1 MLEFL
6 SKLLGIKRKV
16 KEERKKDFLM
26 IRENELP
33 QFVNLQIVNVSNLM
47 MKDILDF
54 ISLINEKLSKL
65 ENSVSLLEKENVS
78 LPDKQ
83 VEKIVNAKKHEFLEK
98 IKQVIEKVKEIDTSN
113 VENFSKTYE
122 VAASKLREVNAL
134 SLKDFLN
141 IRNYFSNSK
150 IVLEDF
156 KDLFDI
162 FYSFQDKLRSEQFL
176 EVTDLKKVYSDY
188 CWIKDEISSKKNEL
202 EKLKLTIE
210 EKRKEVERK
219 KEELS
224 KLENSDEMKRLSELQ
239 KEKMKIS
246 YKEKELASICVER
259 YSSLEHIFK
268 RLKWQ
273 LENKNLKEARI
284 ITEFINS
291 PFDATINYDMQ
302 KILNY
307 LVSFMKDS
315 KFSQEEISK
324 IENLVKEEFFSR
336 LKKEYLDLENRLKEI
351 EDEIGKIDIVNRKLK
366 IENEI
371 KSLEFDLEE
380 LKKKLESLDK
390 KLQEFENLL
399 PKLKE
404 SLETKL
410 SKVSGKEIKILD

>member
-6 SKLLGIKRKV
+6 FKLLGMKRKV
-16 KEERKKDFLM
+16 EGEQKKDFLM
-26 IRENELP
+26 IRENELS
-33 QFVNLQIVNVSNLM
+33 QFVNSQIVNVSNLI
-47 MKDILDF
+47 MKDILNF
-54 ISLINEKLSKL
+54 VSLINEKLSKL
-65 ENSVSLLEKENVS
+65 ENSVSLLEQENVS

-83 VEKIVNAKKHEFLEK
+83 VEKIVNVKKHEFLEK
-98 IKQVIEKVKEIDTSN
+98 IKQAIGKVKEVDASN

-122 VAASKLREVNAL
+122 VAVSKLREVNAL

-150 IVLEDF
+150 IVLESF
-156 KDLFDI
+156 KDLFEN

-176 EVTDLKKVYSDY
+176 EVMELKKVYSDY
-188 CWIKDEISSKKNEL
+188 YWLKDEISYKKNEL
-202 EKLKLTIE
+202 EKLKLEIE

-246 YKEKELASICVER
+246 YKEKELASICVEK

-268 RLKWQ
+268 KLKRQ
-273 LENKNLKEARI
+273 LENKNLKEAKI

-291 PFDATINYDMQ
+291 PFDATINFDMQ
-302 KILNY
+302 KILDDI
-307 LVSFMKDS
+307 VSFMKNTD
-315 KFSQEEISK
+315 FSNEEISK

-351 EDEIGKIDIVNRKLK
+351 EDEIEKIDVINRKLK
-366 IENEI
+366 VENEI
-371 KSLEFDLEE
+371 KSLEFELEE
-380 LKKKLESLDK
+380 LKKKLESSDK

>member
-6 SKLLGIKRKV
+6 FKLLGMKRKV
-16 KEERKKDFLM
+16 ERGQEKDLLM

-33 QFVNLQIVNVSNLM
+33 QFVNSQIVNVSNLI
-47 MKDILDF
+47 MKDILNF
-54 ISLINEKLSKL
+54 VSLINEKLYKL
-65 ENSVSLLEKENVS
+65 ENSVSLLEQENVS

-83 VEKIVNAKKHEFLEK
+83 VEKIVNTKKHEFLEK
-98 IKQVIEKVKEIDTSN
+98 IKQAIEKVREVDASN
-113 VENFSKTYE
+113 VENYSKTYE

-150 IVLEDF
+150 IVLESF
-156 KDLFDI
+156 KDLFDN

-176 EVTDLKKVYSDY
+176 ELVELKKVYSDY
-188 CWIKDEISSKKNEL
+188 YWIKDEISSKKNEL
-202 EKLKLTIE
+202 EKLKLEIE

-246 YKEKELASICVER
+246 YKEKELASICVEK

-268 RLKWQ
+268 KLKRQ
-273 LENKNLKEARI
+273 LENKNLKETKI

-291 PFDATINYDMQ
+291 PFDATINFDMQ
-302 KILNY
+302 KILDDIVA
-307 LVSFMKDS
+307 LMKDTD
-315 KFSQEEISK
+315 FSNEEISK

-336 LKKEYLDLENRLKEI
+336 LKKEYLNLENRLKEI
-351 EDEIGKIDIVNRKLK
+351 EDEIEKIDIVNRKLK
-366 IENEI
+366 VENEI
-371 KSLEFDLEE
+371 KSLEFELEE

-404 SLETKL
+404 TLETKL

>member
-1 MLEFL
+1 
-6 SKLLGIKRKV
+6 
-16 KEERKKDFLM
+16 M

-33 QFVNLQIVNVSNLM
+33 QFVNSQVVNASNLI
-47 MKDILDF
+47 MKDILNF
-54 ISLINEKLSKL
+54 VSLINEKLHKL
-65 ENSVSLLEKENVS
+65 ENSVSLLEQENVS

-83 VEKIVNAKKHEFLEK
+83 VEKIVNTKKHEFLEK
-98 IKQVIEKVKEIDTSN
+98 IKQAIEKVREVDASN

-150 IVLEDF
+150 IVLESF
-156 KDLFDI
+156 KDLFDN
-162 FYSFQDKLRSEQFL
+162 FYSFEDKLRSEQFL
-176 EVTDLKKVYSDY
+176 EVMELKKVYSDY
-188 CWIKDEISSKKNEL
+188 YWIKDEISSKKNEL
-202 EKLKLTIE
+202 EKLKLEIE
-210 EKRKEVERK
+210 EKRKEIERK

-246 YKEKELASICVER
+246 YKEKELASICVEK

-268 RLKWQ
+268 KLKRQ
-273 LENKNLKEARI
+273 LENKNLKETKI

-291 PFDATINYDMQ
+291 PFDATINFDMQ
-302 KILNY
+302 KILDDI
-307 LVSFMKDS
+307 VSFMKNTD
-315 KFSQEEISK
+315 FSNEEISK

-351 EDEIGKIDIVNRKLK
+351 EDEIEKIDIVNRKLK
-366 IENEI
+366 VENEI
-371 KSLEFDLEE
+371 KSLEFELEE

-404 SLETKL
+404 TLETKL

>member
-6 SKLLGIKRKV
+6 FKLLGMKRKV
-16 KEERKKDFLM
+16 EGEQKKDFLM
-26 IRENELP
+26 IRENELS
-33 QFVNLQIVNVSNLM
+33 QFVNSQIVNVSNLI
-47 MKDILDF
+47 MKDILNF
-54 ISLINEKLSKL
+54 VSLINEKLSKL
-65 ENSVSLLEKENVS
+65 ENSVSLLEQENVS

-83 VEKIVNAKKHEFLEK
+83 VEKIVNVKKHEFLEK
-98 IKQVIEKVKEIDTSN
+98 IKQAIGKVKEVDASN

-122 VAASKLREVNAL
+122 VAVSKLREVNAL

-150 IVLEDF
+150 IVLESF
-156 KDLFDI
+156 KDLFEN

-176 EVTDLKKVYSDY
+176 EVMELKKVYSDY

-202 EKLKLTIE
+202 EKLKLEIE

-246 YKEKELASICVER
+246 YKEKELASICVEK

-268 RLKWQ
+268 KLKRQ
-273 LENKNLKEARI
+273 LENKNLKEAKI

-291 PFDATINYDMQ
+291 PFDATINFDMQ
-302 KILNY
+302 KILDDI
-307 LVSFMKDS
+307 VSFMKNTD
-315 KFSQEEISK
+315 FSNEEISK

-351 EDEIGKIDIVNRKLK
+351 EDEIEKIDIINRKLK
-366 IENEI
+366 VENEI
-371 KSLEFDLEE
+371 KSLEFELEE
-380 LKKKLESLDK
+380 LKKKLESSDK
-390 KLQEFENLL
+390 KLQELENLL

>member
-6 SKLLGIKRKV
+6 FKLLGMKRKV
-16 KEERKKDFLM
+16 EGEQKKDFLM

-33 QFVNLQIVNVSNLM
+33 QFVNSQVVNASNM
-47 MKDILDF
+47 IMKDILNF
-54 ISLINEKLSKL
+54 VSLINEKLHKL
-65 ENSVSLLEKENVS
+65 ENSVSLLEQENVS

-83 VEKIVNAKKHEFLEK
+83 VEKIVNTKKHEFLEK
-98 IKQVIEKVKEIDTSN
+98 IKQAIEKVREVDASN

-150 IVLEDF
+150 IVLESF
-156 KDLFDI
+156 EDLFDN

-176 EVTDLKKVYSDY
+176 ELVELKKVYSDY
-188 CWIKDEISSKKNEL
+188 YWIKDEISSKKNEL
-202 EKLKLTIE
+202 EKLKLEIE

-246 YKEKELASICVER
+246 YKEKELASICVEK

-268 RLKWQ
+268 KLKRQ
-273 LENKNLKEARI
+273 LENKNLKETKI

-291 PFDATINYDMQ
+291 PFDATINFDMQ
-302 KILNY
+302 KILDDIVA
-307 LVSFMKDS
+307 LMKDTD
-315 KFSQEEISK
+315 FSNEEISK

-336 LKKEYLDLENRLKEI
+336 LKKEYLNLENRLKEI
-351 EDEIGKIDIVNRKLK
+351 EDEIEKIDIVNRKLK
-366 IENEI
+366 VENEI
-371 KSLEFDLEE
+371 KSLEFELEE

-404 SLETKL
+404 TLETKL

>member
-6 SKLLGIKRKV
+6 FKLLGMKRKV
-16 KEERKKDFLM
+16 EGEQKKDFLM

-33 QFVNLQIVNVSNLM
+33 QFVNLQVVNVSNLV
-47 MKDILDF
+47 MKDILNF
-54 ISLINEKLSKL
+54 VSLINEKLSKL
-65 ENSVSLLEKENVS
+65 ENSVSLLEQENVS

-83 VEKIVNAKKHEFLEK
+83 VEKIVNVKKHEFLEK
-98 IKQVIEKVKEIDTSN
+98 IKQAIGKVKEVDASN

-122 VAASKLREVNAL
+122 VAVSKLREVNAL

-150 IVLEDF
+150 IVLESF
-156 KDLFDI
+156 KDLFDN

-176 EVTDLKKVYSDY
+176 EVMELKKVYSDY
-188 CWIKDEISSKKNEL
+188 YWLKDEISYKKNEL
-202 EKLKLTIE
+202 EKLKLEIE

-246 YKEKELASICVER
+246 YKEKELASICVEK

-268 RLKWQ
+268 KLKRQ
-273 LENKNLKEARI
+273 LENKNLKEAKI

-291 PFDATINYDMQ
+291 PFDATINFDMQ
-302 KILNY
+302 KILDDI
-307 LVSFMKDS
+307 VSFMKNTN
-315 KFSQEEISK
+315 FSNEEISK

-336 LKKEYLDLENRLKEI
+336 LKKEYLDLENRLKKI
-351 EDEIGKIDIVNRKLK
+351 EDEIEKIDIVNRKLK
-366 IENEI
+366 VENEI
-371 KSLEFDLEE
+371 KSLEFELEE

-390 KLQEFENLL
+390 KLQEFESLL

-404 SLETKL
+404 TLETKL

>member
-6 SKLLGIKRKV
+6 FKLLGMKRKV
-16 KEERKKDFLM
+16 EGEQKKDFLM
-26 IRENELP
+26 IRENELS
-33 QFVNLQIVNVSNLM
+33 QFVNSQIVNVSNLI
-47 MKDILDF
+47 MKDILNF
-54 ISLINEKLSKL
+54 VSLINEKLSKL
-65 ENSVSLLEKENVS
+65 ENSVSLLEQENVS

-98 IKQVIEKVKEIDTSN
+98 IKQAIGKVKEVDTSN
-113 VENFSKTYE
+113 VENFSNTYE
-122 VAASKLREVNAL
+122 VAALKLREVNAL

-150 IVLEDF
+150 VVLESF
-156 KDLFDI
+156 KDLFDN

-176 EVTDLKKVYSDY
+176 EILELKKVYSDY

-202 EKLKLTIE
+202 EKLKLEIE

-224 KLENSDEMKRLSELQ
+224 KLENSDEMKKLSELQ

-246 YKEKELASICVER
+246 YKEKELASICVEK

-268 RLKWQ
+268 KLKRQ
-273 LENKNLKEARI
+273 LENKNLKEAKI

-291 PFDATINYDMQ
+291 PFDATINFDMQ
-302 KILNY
+302 KILDDI
-307 LVSFMKDS
+307 VSFMKNTD
-315 KFSQEEISK
+315 FSNEEISK

-351 EDEIGKIDIVNRKLK
+351 EDEIEKIDIINRKLK
-366 IENEI
+366 VENEI
-371 KSLEFDLEE
+371 KSLKFDLEE
-380 LKKKLESLDK
+380 LKKKLESSDK
-390 KLQEFENLL
+390 KLQEFESLL
-399 PKLKE
+399 SKLKE

>member
-6 SKLLGIKRKV
+6 FKLLGMKRKV
-16 KEERKKDFLM
+16 EGEQKKDFLM
-26 IRENELP
+26 IRENELS
-33 QFVNLQIVNVSNLM
+33 QFVNLQVVNVSNLI
-47 MKDILDF
+47 MKDILNF
-54 ISLINEKLSKL
+54 VSLINEKLSKL
-65 ENSVSLLEKENVS
+65 ENSVSLLEQENVS

-83 VEKIVNAKKHEFLEK
+83 VEKIVNVKKHEFLEK
-98 IKQVIEKVKEIDTSN
+98 IKQAIGKVKEVDASN

-122 VAASKLREVNAL
+122 VAVSKLREVNAL

-150 IVLEDF
+150 IVLESF
-156 KDLFDI
+156 KDLFEN

-176 EVTDLKKVYSDY
+176 EVMELKKVYSDY
-188 CWIKDEISSKKNEL
+188 YWLKDEISYKKNEL
-202 EKLKLTIE
+202 EKLKLEIE

-246 YKEKELASICVER
+246 YKEKELASICVEK

-268 RLKWQ
+268 KLKRQ
-273 LENKNLKEARI
+273 LENKNLKEAKI

-291 PFDATINYDMQ
+291 PFDATINFDMQ
-302 KILNY
+302 KILDDI
-307 LVSFMKDS
+307 VSFMKNTD
-315 KFSQEEISK
+315 FSNEEISK

-351 EDEIGKIDIVNRKLK
+351 EDEIEKIDIINRKLK
-366 IENEI
+366 VENEI
-371 KSLEFDLEE
+371 KSLEFELEE
-380 LKKKLESLDK
+380 LKKKLESSDK

>member
-6 SKLLGIKRKV
+6 FKLLGMKRKV
-16 KEERKKDFLM
+16 EGEQKKDFLM
-26 IRENELP
+26 IRENELS
-33 QFVNLQIVNVSNLM
+33 QFVNSQIVNVSNLI
-47 MKDILDF
+47 MKDILNF
-54 ISLINEKLSKL
+54 VSLMNEKLSKL
-65 ENSVSLLEKENVS
+65 ENSVSLLEQENVS

-83 VEKIVNAKKHEFLEK
+83 VEKIVNVKKHEFLEK
-98 IKQVIEKVKEIDTSN
+98 IKQAIGKVKEVDTSN

-122 VAASKLREVNAL
+122 VAVSKLREVNAL

-150 IVLEDF
+150 IVLESF
-156 KDLFDI
+156 KDLFEN

-176 EVTDLKKVYSDY
+176 EVMELKKVYSDY
-188 CWIKDEISSKKNEL
+188 YWLKDEISYKKNEL
-202 EKLKLTIE
+202 EKLKLEIE

-246 YKEKELASICVER
+246 YKEKELASICVEK

-268 RLKWQ
+268 KLKRQ
-273 LENKNLKEARI
+273 LENKNLKEAKI

-291 PFDATINYDMQ
+291 PFDATINFDMQ
-302 KILNY
+302 KILDDI
-307 LVSFMKDS
+307 VSFMKNTD
-315 KFSQEEISK
+315 FSNEEISK

-351 EDEIGKIDIVNRKLK
+351 EDEIEKIDIINRKLK
-366 IENEI
+366 VENEI
-371 KSLEFDLEE
+371 KSLEFELEE
-380 LKKKLESLDK
+380 LKKKLESSDK